1 MIAYPVVLPCSPQ
14 QYNPELDREQ
24 FEVEI
29 KQYAL
34 TNAAG
39 VEQMKRMSLADA
51 EIVALADKASHMA
64 DA

>member
-1 MIAYPVVLPCSPQ
+1 MTVIPHPPFLQ

-34 TNAAG
+34 TNTAG
-39 VEQMKRMSLADA
+39 VVQMKRMSLADP
-51 EIVALADKASHMA
+51 EIIQLADKASHMS